1 MRLFKMKITHL
12 RMLSNMRP
20 STKKELTKLLI
31 QDSKIA
37 LTLRSSSNAMIGAS
51 TALSVNSGNSLRLY
65 RNVER
70 SDANNLSCCGK
81 SSRSSLSSSMRPARF
96 DRLPRS
102 NGAAR
107 NLVTLRLGNL
117 LFPTKDSLCKRRTLR
132 GYKSAAFSRKRKEI
146 WARRSRSWNT
156 DARMATELPSCRAAL
171 TQVRSWSPKGEGG
184 TS

>member
-1 MRLFKMKITHL
+1 
-12 RMLSNMRP
+12 MRP
-20 STKKELTKLLI
+20 STLKELTKLLI

-37 LTLRSSSNAMIGAS
+37 LTLRSSSNAMMGAS
-51 TALSVNSGNSLRLY
+51 IALSVNSGNSLRLY

-70 SDANNLSCCGK
+70 SDAKNSSCCGK
-81 SSRSSLSSSMRPARF
+81 SSRSSLSSSMRAAGPE
-96 DRLPRS
+96 RLPRS

-117 LFPTKDSLCKRRTLR
+117 LLPTKDSLCKRSTLR

-171 TQVRSWSPKGEGG
+171 TQVRSWSPKGKEG